1 MLSNSKYQE
10 INCPVYQESPKIDT
24 PRQNMGFLVSLLN
37 FFGMFGENYVDYETG
52 ERTSRIDALT
62 VPAEMTMGLIGLYGL
77 YFATVGFDLSN
88 RRKKRSIQGN
98 NLCPRFIVYY
108 IIASI
113 VMMKSCLIFVTLF
126 FVYSLIEE
134 SMGCKCIPI
143 LWPCPIN
150 TERL

>member
-1 MLSNSKYQE
+1 
-10 INCPVYQESPKIDT
+10 
-24 PRQNMGFLVSLLN
+24 MGFLVSLLN

-98 NLCPRFIVYY
+98 NLCPRFLAFPKLSMISH
-108 IIASI
+108 AH
-113 VMMKSCLIFVTLF
+113 LWLLLF
-126 FVYSLIEE
+126 LQISLFTHFNLN
-134 SMGCKCIPI
+134 PD
-143 LWPCPIN
+143 
-150 TERL
+150 